1 MAARDGQSQIRVI
14 SNRKILGAIGEGEP
28 QWLKP
33 ASLLALSGT
42 AEAVPLPSSIDEI
55 RSLLNEIPSLLM
67 RSPTSGRAIRACQR
81 NRSALSYFE
90 SVALIWLR

>member
-42 AEAVPLPSSIDEI
+42 AEAVPLPS
-55 RSLLNEIPSLLM
+55 LLNEIPSLLM